1 MKSNPKYLDMAG
13 LQVYDGLI
21 KGIIS
26 DENAK
31 SFKSFQYDQTTRTL
45 KFFKVENPEPESTPD
60 FSMVL
65 PEQDLSGFLEKI
77 ETGVKDNI
85 VIIGENGIVVDS
97 GIAVSKIATKSEVKV
112 NTDAIAILNGTGE
125 GSVNKKVADAVAA
138 ILADAPE
145 AYDTLKEIS
154 DWISSHSSDAASM
167 NSQIN
172 TNKSD
177 ITTLKT
183 LIGELP
189 EGASS
194 NTVMEYIL
202 EIIGTAKSEVKT
214 YADGLNTTMNERMDA
229 VEKKVGEGF
238 EAISNEEINALFSTS

>member
-1 MKSNPKYLDMAG
+1 MESNPKYLDMAG

-183 LIGELP
+183 LIGQLP

>member
-1 MKSNPKYLDMAG
+1 MESNPKYLDMAG

-189 EGASS
+189 EG
-194 NTVMEYIL
+194 TVMEYIL

>member
-1 MKSNPKYLDMAG
+1 MESNPKYLDMAG

-238 EAISNEEINALFSTS
+238 EAISNEEINALFKL

>member
-65 PEQDLSGFLEKI
+65 PEQDLCGFLEKI

>member
-1 MKSNPKYLDMAG
+1 MESNPKYLDMAG

-189 EGASS
+189 EGASLS
-194 NTVMEYIL
+194 LIH
-202 EIIGTAKSEVKT
+202 I
-214 YADGLNTTMNERMDA
+214 
-229 VEKKVGEGF
+229 
-238 EAISNEEINALFSTS
+238 

>member
-1 MKSNPKYLDMAG
+1 MESNPKYLDMAG